1 MELSTLLLAVFSI
14 IELAL
19 LFVVILFFVRLK
31 KSEALLSHMQSNQEA
46 FVNKLRFNAQ
56 LEQELMESF
65 KKRQAELQT
74 LDEELER
81 KSEELRKLIKQ
92 AQEFTRSP
100 QFLRQLIL
108 SGHREGKSTALLA
121 QKTGL
126 SAEEVELIIEQQT

>member
-1 MELSTLLLAVFSI
+1 MELSTPLLLLFSV

-19 LFVVILFFVRLK
+19 LSVVILFFVRLK
-31 KSEALLSHMQSNQEA
+31 KSEKLLSHIQANQES

-56 LEQELMESF
+56 LEQELMDSF
-65 KKRQAELQT
+65 KKRQAELLT
-74 LDEELER
+74 LDEELEK
-81 KSEELRKLIKQ
+81 KSDELRKLIKQ

-108 SGHREGKSTALLA
+108 TGHREGKSAQLLA

-126 SAEEVELIIEQQT
+126 SVDEVELIIDQSA